1 MSELQNK
8 APTDFGVKN
17 PGDASAPGSAGVIL
31 FDGECNLCSYW
42 VKFFIRRD
50 PRALFKFASIQSPAG
65 GKLYADAGFNPA
77 NPQTFLLIAADGV
90 CSRSDAVIEIAARLG
105 GAWRLTRG
113 LKIIPR
119 GIRDWAY
126 GVLARNRYKWFG
138 KRDSCMVPTPDIKR
152 RFLN

>member
-1 MSELQNK
+1 MSELKNK
-8 APTDFGVKN
+8 APVDSDLKN
-17 PGDASAPGSAGVIL
+17 PGDVPAPGSAGIIL

-50 PRALFKFASIQSPAG
+50 KRAVFKFASIQSSAG
-65 GKLYADAGFNPA
+65 GKLYAGAGFNPS
-77 NPQTFLLIAADGV
+77 NPQTFLLIAPDGV
-90 CSRSDAVIEIAARLG
+90 YARSDAVIEIAARLG
-105 GAWRLTRG
+105 GAWRLARG

-138 KRDSCMVPTPDIKR
+138 KRDSCMVPTPNIKR
-152 RFLN
+152 RFLD